1 MSPPELDP
9 AAQIADAV
17 RAIWDQRRREVI
29 ARVDVL
35 EEAIVEAL
43 SGNLEDELRERA
55 RREAHRLAGAAGT
68 FGFPAASTQAREI
81 ELALAGGP
89 PEQDTLPRLA
99 DLVLALR
106 SELEAG
112 PAGRRPA
119 ADQPASAAAPAA
131 TPTRPVDLLV
141 IGVDLERAHRIADE
155 AEVRGLGAAVA
166 GDHAAAREHLR
177 TPPGVVVLEAGG
189 DDPLVMLEEAASRA
203 PTIVLAAPGTVD
215 RVEVA
220 RRGGRRLLARESTI
234 AEIVDAAAGLR
245 ERLRREGTSVL
256 CVDDDTAVL
265 ETLDAILSRA
275 GLRVETCGDPARFW
289 EQLEREAPDLVLL
302 DYDMPGITGA
312 ELARA
317 MRNDGRYQTVPI
329 MFLTARADPE
339 SIRRI
344 FDAGADDYVTKPFA
358 GPELLARISNRLER
372 VRLFRALADT
382 DPLTGL
388 ANRRRSTAAI
398 SALLSLAGRTGEPVQ
413 LAVLGID
420 GYEQIKER
428 HGYDI
433 AESVMRAVGSTQARA
448 FRGEDVVSRWEA
460 DEFVIGMYGMRSA
473 DARERVGALLESI
486 RGRELAPRVCASL
499 SVGLAESPGDGSDV
513 EALHR
518 AATGALVRA
527 RAAGGDRVMA
537 ACDAAEQ
544 GTPRLDVVVVEDDD
558 TLAALLEHSFKT
570 RGYGVRV
577 ISDGAQALAEL
588 GGADPRL
595 AASVI
600 LLDWNLPGLDGMRVL
615 RAMAAAGVLVR
626 SRVIMLTARATEEEV
641 LAALDAGAVDHV
653 TKPFSV
659 PVLMQRV
666 RRAMER

>member
-1 MSPPELDP
+1 MSPPDLDA

-17 RAIWDQRRREVI
+17 RAIWDQRRGEVI

-43 SGNLEDELRERA
+43 GGNLEDELRERA

-81 ELALAGGP
+81 ELALVDGP
-89 PEQDTLPRLA
+89 PEQDELPRLA

-106 SELEAG
+106 RELEAG
-112 PAGRRPA
+112 PSARRPV
-119 ADQPASAAAPAA
+119 ADQPASAAAPTAS
-131 TPTRPVDLLV
+131 PTRPVDLLV
-141 IGVDLERAHRIADE
+141 IGVDLERARRIADE
-155 AEVRGLGAAVA
+155 AEVRGLAAAVA
-166 GDHAAAREHLR
+166 GDHAAARERLR

-189 DDPLVMLEEAASRA
+189 EDPLAMLEEAAESA

-220 RRGGRRLLARESTI
+220 RRGGRRLLARETTI

-265 ETLDAILSRA
+265 EMLEAILSRA
-275 GLRVETCGDPARFW
+275 GLRVETCVDPARFW

-317 MRNDGRYQTVPI
+317 MRNDGRYQTMPI
-329 MFLTARADPE
+329 VFLTARGDPE

-344 FDAGADDYVTKPFA
+344 FDAGADDYVAKPFA

-388 ANRRRSTAAI
+388 ANRRRSAAAI
-398 SALLSLAGRTGEPVQ
+398 SALLSLAHRTDEPVQ
-413 LAVLGID
+413 VAVLSID

-428 HGYDI
+428 HGYDL
-433 AESVMRAVGSTQARA
+433 AEAVVRAVGSTQARA

-460 DEFVIGMYGMRSA
+460 DEFVIGMYGMHSP
-473 DARERVGALLESI
+473 DARERVGALLENV
-486 RGRELAPRVCASL
+486 RGRELAPGVRASL
-499 SVGLAESPGDGSDV
+499 SAGLAASPRDGSDV
-513 EALHR
+513 EALYR
-518 AATGALVRA
+518 AAAGAVVRA

-537 ACDAAEQ
+537 AEDLVGQ
-544 GTPRLDVVVVEDDD
+544 VTPRIDVVVVEDDD

-577 ISDGAQALAEL
+577 IRDGAQALAEL
-588 GGADPRL
+588 GGADPTL

-615 RAMAAAGVLVR
+615 RSMAAAGVLVR